1 MIYHRYPLRSLI
13 RDYIRAAA
21 GFLIAAVPLAIGQ
34 PGGILFLMLLVLAVL
49 FFGYGLRTL
58 SLQLTAYELRPEGIL
73 CHGPR
78 RRAHDWDK
86 VSAMRLRYY
95 STTRDK
101 AQRDLKRGWLEL
113 TIVSPAGKT
122 RIDSEVEGFATILE
136 AAAKAADD
144 HEVAM
149 DETTVEN
156 FKAFRMETGAPP
168 AQRSDG
174 AGR

>member
-13 RDYIRAAA
+13 RDYLRAGA
-21 GFLIAAVPLAIGQ
+21 GFLIAAVPLAVGQ
-34 PGGILFLMLLVLAVL
+34 PGGILFVLLVALALL

-58 SLQLTAYELRPEGIL
+58 GLQLTAYELRPESIV

-101 AQRDLKRGWLEL
+101 NQRDLKRGWLEL
-113 TIVSPAGKT
+113 TIISPAGKT
-122 RIDSEVEGFATILE
+122 RIDSEVEGFAAILD
-136 AAAKAADD
+136 AAASAADAHD
-144 HEVAM
+144 VTM

-156 FKAFRMETGAPP
+156 FKAFRAEGGQPP
-168 AQRSDG
+168 AQQSG
-174 AGR
+174 GTGR

>member
-13 RDYIRAAA
+13 RDYVRAAA
-21 GFLIAAVPLAIGQ
+21 GFAIAAVPLAIGQ
-34 PGGILFLMLLVLAVL
+34 PGGILFVMLLALALL
-49 FFGYGLRTL
+49 FLGYGLRTL
-58 SLQLTAYELRPEGIL
+58 GLQLTAYELRPGGIA

-78 RRAHDWDK
+78 RRKHDWDK

-101 AQRDLKRGWLEL
+101 NQRDLKHGWLEL

-122 RIDSEVEGFATILE
+122 RIDSEVEGFAAILE
-136 AAAKAADD
+136 AAAGAADAHD
-144 HEVAM
+144 IAM
-149 DETTVEN
+149 DETTVGN
-156 FKAFRMETGAPP
+156 FKAFRAEATQPP
-168 AQRSDG
+168 ARQGGG